1 LKFLRDQGL
10 IAPEE
15 ISPDDDA
22 VALDFTRLNNRQI
35 GGVHSRYAVRH
46 AHAIYITAGHASR
59 LAYFR
64 RDVRLAQA
72 KFRFRNK
79 KKYKTKYEL
88 DDAMF
93 MDEDVAKVV
102 DQMTKVE
109 AEFEIIKAVAEGFED
124 IRNAASREMYRRGSE
139 QAPRD

>member
-1 LKFLRDQGL
+1 M
-10 IAPEE
+10 
-15 ISPDDDA
+15 
-22 VALDFTRLNNRQI
+22 
-35 GGVHSRYAVRH
+35 
-46 AHAIYITAGHASR
+46 
-59 LAYFR
+59 
-64 RDVRLAQA
+64 AQA